1 MTHAMPPVT
10 QTWSSTVS
18 IEARL
23 HPHSPNVARDNGWW
37 AIYHRSTS
45 FFFLFFLF
53 SISQH
58 NYMFV
63 LCFFFFFNFSPC
75 PYVLDGLFLFLAL
88 FFFSNSK
95 YKFKPCT
102 LYFYIHLICGMFT
115 DNIQFI
121 LFSIL
126 PLFFFKS
133 LHSLFLLN
141 NEELTSFNHHYPF
154 NSL

>member
-1 MTHAMPPVT
+1 
-10 QTWSSTVS
+10 
-18 IEARL
+18 
-23 HPHSPNVARDNGWW
+23 
-37 AIYHRSTS
+37 
-45 FFFLFFLF
+45 
-53 SISQH
+53 
-58 NYMFV
+58 MFWMV
-63 LCFFFFFNFSPC
+63 YLGP
-75 PYVLDGLFLFLAL
+75 

>member
-1 MTHAMPPVT
+1 MWHVT
-10 QTWSSTVS
+10 MVDGQFITDQRLFFFSSFFSLSLS
-18 IEARL
+18 ITTCL
-23 HPHSPNVARDNGWW
+23 SSV
-37 AIYHRSTS
+37 
-45 FFFLFFLF
+45 FFFL
-53 SISQH
+53 ISVLVL
-58 NYMFV
+58 MFWMV
-63 LCFFFFFNFSPC
+63 YLGP
-75 PYVLDGLFLFLAL
+75 

>member
-1 MTHAMPPVT
+1 MPPVT

-18 IEARL
+18 IEAPL

-63 LCFFFFFNFSPC
+63 LCFFFFLIS
-75 PYVLDGLFLFLAL
+75 VLVLMFWMVYLGP

>member
-1 MTHAMPPVT
+1 MWHVT
-10 QTWSSTVS
+10 MVDGQFITDQ
-18 IEARL
+18 RL
-23 HPHSPNVARDNGWW
+23 FFFS
-37 AIYHRSTS
+37 S
-45 FFFLFFLF
+45 FFSLSL
-53 SISQH
+53 SITTCLSS
-58 NYMFV
+58 V
-63 LCFFFFFNFSPC
+63 FFFFNFSPC
-75 PYVLDGLFLFLAL
+75 PYVLDGLFSFLAL

-126 PLFFFKS
+126 LLFFFKS

>member
-1 MTHAMPPVT
+1 MWHVT
-10 QTWSSTVS
+10 MVDGQFITDQRLFFFFSFFSLSLSITTCLSSVF
-18 IEARL
+18 
-23 HPHSPNVARDNGWW
+23 
-37 AIYHRSTS
+37 
-45 FFFLFFLF
+45 FFFL
-53 SISQH
+53 ISVLVL
-58 NYMFV
+58 MFWMV
-63 LCFFFFFNFSPC
+63 YFRSWP
-75 PYVLDGLFLFLAL
+75 

>member
-1 MTHAMPPVT
+1 MWHVT
-10 QTWSSTVS
+10 MVDGQFITDQ
-18 IEARL
+18 RL
-23 HPHSPNVARDNGWW
+23 
-37 AIYHRSTS
+37 
-45 FFFLFFLF
+45 FFFFFLF

-63 LCFFFFFNFSPC
+63 LCFIFFNFSPC
-75 PYVLDGLFLFLAL
+75 PYVLDGLFSFLAL

>member
-1 MTHAMPPVT
+1 MGN
-10 QTWSSTVS
+10 
-18 IEARL
+18 L
-23 HPHSPNVARDNGWW
+23 SPIN
-37 AIYHRSTS
+37 IFFFS
-45 FFFLFFLF
+45 FFFSLSL
-53 SISQH
+53 SITTCLSS
-58 NYMFV
+58 V
-63 LCFFFFFNFSPC
+63 FFFNFSPC
-75 PYVLDGLFLFLAL
+75 PYVLDGLFSFLAL